1 MSVGHLEN
9 ECYDRKCCKQMF
21 VLLCYSTGANLFR
34 FTKGIAICLETS
46 PLVEKG
52 LLHELVRYVGRS
64 WTVGKVSSERL
75 FQAVEV
81 RVGSGNKYCVSLWL

>member
-1 MSVGHLEN
+1 MAVGHRGN

-21 VLLCYSTGANLFR
+21 VLLCYSSTDANLFR
-34 FTKGIAICLETS
+34 FTKGIAIRLENS

-64 WTVGKVSSERL
+64 STVGKVSSERL
-75 FQAVEV
+75 FRAVEV
-81 RVGSGNKYCVSLWL
+81 GGGASK